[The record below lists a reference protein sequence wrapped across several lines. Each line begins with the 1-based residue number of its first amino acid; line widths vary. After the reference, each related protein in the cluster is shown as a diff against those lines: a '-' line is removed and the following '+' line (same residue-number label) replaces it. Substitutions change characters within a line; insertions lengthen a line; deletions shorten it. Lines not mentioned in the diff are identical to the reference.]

1 MGKTWREMVQE
12 AKQQVRLVGVDE
24 VKRKME
30 AGEPFILV
38 DVREP
43 DEYKRGHIKGVVPV
57 PRGVLEMSVDRESR
71 GFDPKF
77 ADPTAPIILHCAAG
91 GRSALAALVMKQM
104 GFTNVASMEGGFDGW
119 ARVGYPV
126 ER

>member
-12 AKQQVRLVGVDE
+12 AKRQVTLVSVDE
-24 VKRKME
+24 VKQKIG
-30 AGEPFILV
+30 AGERFILV

-43 DEYKRGHIKGVVPV
+43 DEYQRGHIKGALSI

-71 GFDPKF
+71 GFNPAF
-77 ADPTAPIILHCAAG
+77 ADPTTPVILHCAAG
-91 GRSALAALVMKQM
+91 GRSAMAALVMKQM
-104 GFTNVASMEGGFDGW
+104 GVTNVASMEGGFDGW
-119 ARVGYPV
+119 ARAGYPV